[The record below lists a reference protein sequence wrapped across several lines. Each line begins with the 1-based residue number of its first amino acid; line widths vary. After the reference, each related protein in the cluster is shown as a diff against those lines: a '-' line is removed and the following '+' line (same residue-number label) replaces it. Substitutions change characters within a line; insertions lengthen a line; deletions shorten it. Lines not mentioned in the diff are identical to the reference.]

1 MTDGSAPAVASP
13 ALSAIGGVRPSRMAV
28 LFLVMLVAAAGNTAM
43 QSILPAIGTRLGVP
57 DWWVALAFSWS
68 ALLWVVSAPR
78 WAAMSDRRGR
88 RALMALGL
96 IGFASSMLLCGLAL
110 YAGLAGWIG
119 AGVTFIAF
127 ALFRSLYG
135 ALGSAAPPAV
145 QAYVA
150 ARTPRIHRTAAM
162 ALIASSFGLGTVIG
176 PAVAPFLVF
185 PVVGLAGPLFAF
197 AGFGIAVL
205 VALRLVLPNDDPRF
219 AARGS
224 VVGYPAS
231 GGGALTVED
240 DDDEKGEA
248 QGDTLHQRP
257 ASRALG
263 WNDPRTR
270 PWLLAGLLGG
280 HAQAIVFG
288 IIGFVVLDRL
298 GLRGD
303 PASAVAPTGIVL
315 LAGAGATLLAQWG
328 LIPALAIGPRAS
340 ILWGAGLALVG
351 SIVLTFAGGLLGMV
365 NGIAIASL
373 GFGLFRPGFTAG
385 VSLAVRRSEQDAVAG
400 QVASTNGAAYIV
412 GPTLGIALYT
422 VSRAQHG
429 WLAFALIGGIAAF
442 LLAWGW
448 KALRIDD

>member
-1 MTDGSAPAVASP
+1 MSDAPAPPLITA
-13 ALSAIGGVRPSRMAV
+13 ATSAIPGVRPSRMAV

-68 ALLWVVSAPR
+68 ALLWVLSAPR

-110 YAGLAGWIG
+110 HAGLEGWIG
-119 AGVTFIAF
+119 AGATFIAF

-150 ARTPRIHRTAAM
+150 ARTDRAHRTAAM

-176 PAVAPFLVF
+176 PAIAPFLVF

-197 AGFGIAVL
+197 AAFGIGVL
-205 VALRLVLPNDDPRF
+205 VALRLILPNDDPRF

-231 GGGALTVED
+231 GGGGIEVDEED
-240 DDDEKGEA
+240 DDDEGTA
-248 QGDTLHQRP
+248 PVAARSL
-257 ASRALG
+257 S
-263 WNDPRTR
+263 WNDGRTR

-288 IIGFVVLDRL
+288 IMGFVVLDRL

-315 LAGAGATLLAQWG
+315 LAGAGATLIAQWG
-328 LIPALAIGPRAS
+328 LIPALSIGPRAS
-340 ILWGAGLALVG
+340 ILWGAALALAG
-351 SIVLTFAGGLLGMV
+351 AIVLALAQGLLGMV
-365 NGIAIASL
+365 NGLAIASL

-400 QVASTNGAAYIV
+400 QVAATNGAAYIV
-412 GPTLGIALYT
+412 GPTLGITLYT
-422 VSRAQHG
+422 LSSANHG
-429 WLAFALIGGIAAF
+429 WLAFALIAAIAAF
-442 LLAWGW
+442 LLGWGW
-448 KALRIDD
+448 KALRLEN

>member
-1 MTDGSAPAVASP
+1 MIDAPATAP
-13 ALSAIGGVRPSRMAV
+13 ISAIAGVRPSRMTV

-119 AGVTFIAF
+119 AGATFIAF

-150 ARTPRIHRTAAM
+150 ARTDRAHRTTAM

-197 AGFGIAVL
+197 AAFGIGVFL
-205 VALRLVLPNDDPRF
+205 ALRLVLPNDDPRF

-231 GGGALTVED
+231 GGGGIAVDGD
-240 DDDEKGEA
+240 DDADDERTA
-248 QGDTLHQRP
+248 PVATR
-257 ASRALG
+257 SLG
-263 WNDPRTR
+263 WNDGRTR

-280 HAQAIVFG
+280 HAQAVLFG
-288 IIGFVVLDRL
+288 IMGFVVLDRL
-298 GLRGD
+298 GLRDD

-315 LAGAGATLLAQWG
+315 FAGAGATLIAQWG
-328 LIPALAIGPRAS
+328 LIPTLSIGPRAS
-340 ILWGAGLALVG
+340 ILWGAGLALAG
-351 SIVLTFAGGLLGMV
+351 SIVLAIADGLLGMV
-365 NGIAIASL
+365 NGFAIASL

-400 QVASTNGAAYIV
+400 QVAATNGAAYIV

-422 VSRAQHG
+422 LSSAQHG
-429 WLAFALIGGIAAF
+429 WLAFALIAAIAAF

-448 KALRIDD
+448 KALRI